1 MIIVFIDGLVEPIN
15 PGGVATYGFV
25 IYNNETKLLEKFG
38 VIGKGPLMSNNL
50 AEYYALY
57 EALKF
62 LIENK
67 LNNEEIIVKSD
78 SQLLVNQMNG
88 LWKIKG
94 GLYYPI
100 YKKVSNFLK
109 KFLNIKFIWIPREQ
123 NIEADLLSRKAYEEW
138 LKKRNYERSRL

>member
-1 MIIVFIDGLVEPIN
+1 MLIVFIDGLVEPIN
-15 PGGVATYGFV
+15 PGGVATYGLV
-25 IYNNETKLLEKFG
+25 IYKNETKLLEKFG
-38 VIGKGPLMSNNL
+38 VIDKGPLMSNNL

-67 LNNEEIIVKSD
+67 LNNEEIVVKSD
-78 SQLLVNQMNG
+78 SRLLVNQMNG

-100 YKKVSNFLK
+100 YKKVSNILK
-109 KFLNIKFIWIPREQ
+109 DFLNIKFVWIPREQ
-123 NIEADLLSRKAYEEW
+123 NTEADLLSRKAYEEW
-138 LKKRNYERSRL
+138 LKKGRL